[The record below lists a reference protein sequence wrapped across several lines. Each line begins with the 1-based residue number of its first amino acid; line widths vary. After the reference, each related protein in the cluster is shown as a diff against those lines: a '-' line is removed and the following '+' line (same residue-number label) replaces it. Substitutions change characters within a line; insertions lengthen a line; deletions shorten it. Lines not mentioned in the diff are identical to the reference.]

1 LLKAK
6 IRYANLAG
14 MAKLRTFLLMAIL
27 MPAAVMSGSIPA
39 NASADNPVDELF
51 TALRDRK
58 FSEATV
64 HFETPGHVDGAV
76 IGAIATFI
84 ANPRGGPVGGGA

>member
-27 MPAAVMSGSIPA
+27 MLAAVMLGSIPA
-39 NASADNPVDELF
+39 NASAE
-51 TALRDRK
+51 
-58 FSEATV
+58 S
-64 HFETPGHVDGAV
+64 
-76 IGAIATFI
+76 
-84 ANPRGGPVGGGA
+84 